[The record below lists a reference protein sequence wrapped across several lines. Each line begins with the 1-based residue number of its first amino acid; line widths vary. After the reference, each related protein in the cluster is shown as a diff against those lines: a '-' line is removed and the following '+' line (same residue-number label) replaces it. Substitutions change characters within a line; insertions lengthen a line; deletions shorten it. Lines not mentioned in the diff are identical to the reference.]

1 MISPKQNSPPKL
13 VDAKA
18 AVEDVLVYSCCTFRN
33 GNNVSSSSF
42 FTWTQDVLDALASFF
57 FLTRQRVQ
65 GRDNACGW
73 RMMMKMP
80 PACCVCGVDGDDI
93 MLSILIGIQHSG
105 IYE

>member
-1 MISPKQNSPPKL
+1 
-13 VDAKA
+13 VDAEA
-18 AVEDVLVYSCCTFRN
+18 AVEDVLVRSCCTFYN
-33 GNNVSSSSF
+33 DNNVSSSSF
-42 FTWTQDVLDALASFF
+42 FTQTQDVLDALASFF

-73 RMMMKMP
+73 WMTMKMP
-80 PACCVCGVDGDDI
+80 PACYVCGADGDDI